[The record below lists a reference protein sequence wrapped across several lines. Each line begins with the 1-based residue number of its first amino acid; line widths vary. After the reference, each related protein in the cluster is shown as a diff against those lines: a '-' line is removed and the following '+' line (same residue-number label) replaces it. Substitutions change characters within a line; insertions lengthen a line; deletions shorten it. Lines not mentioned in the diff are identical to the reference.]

1 MDLNLPRSGLVQQAY
16 RVDRPPYSLC
26 CATASFLPATQGQRC
41 HLDNIT
47 LPQAAHV
54 CYIYVVQDVSPLD
67 CLHGHVKL
75 TVVKVQTC

>member
-1 MDLNLPRSGLVQQAY
+1 MHTDSKKRRSSYLVVLLFAAG
-16 RVDRPPYSLC
+16 D
-26 CATASFLPATQGQRC
+26 AKRC
-41 HLDNIT
+41 HLDNST